1 MAEMM
6 LKLTLKGRHV
16 FLSGKIDDESAKA
29 AIATL
34 MYLEQEEPGAPI
46 RLHINSSGGKVSAG
60 LAIHDAM
67 QLVSSPVHTVCLG
80 HCESMAAILLAAG
93 AAGQRAAMANARI
106 MIHQPVLRAGE
117 SSNNSRKLAIHA
129 ASIERDRM
137 LLATL
142 ISQHTGRP
150 LSEIESLIEYDYVC
164 DATEALAL
172 GLIDRVLEP
181 GDLVP
186 TPTALRAN
194 GSTTSSGGSRAT
206 EATEGAPPRDAPP
219 AGAGDEDRTE

>member
-106 MIHQPVLRAGE
+106 MIHQPVLRWSG
-117 SSNNSRKLAIHA
+117 SSHSSRQLAIHA
-129 ASIERDRM
+129 ASIERSRM
-137 LLATL
+137 RVATL

-186 TPTALRAN
+186 TATAPTAN
-194 GSTTSSGGSRAT
+194 GSTTSSHRSRGT
-206 EATEGAPPRDAPP
+206 EAAEGAPPHDAPP
-219 AGAGDEDRTE
+219 LGAGDGDRTD